1 MASKI
6 QLRRDLAQS
15 WTSTN
20 PILAQG
26 EPGFETDT
34 GLFKIGDG
42 TTAWVDLTY
51 AGGNS
56 GGGTSEQWVG
66 LLGIGPDGLWPG
78 MTSISQ
84 DGNNWTAPTPI
95 VHWNGAGVG
104 TGLGLY
110 AYNLAVGG
118 GKVVYLMGY
127 GSGSAIAS
135 AATAFD
141 SPLVSIQECTYQ
153 TPDENL
159 YPIYWNNIQYVNGY
173 FVATGFYY
181 TDGDAPYEYFPCF
194 IYSQDGVNWTWGNID
209 ETYVNSLA
217 TASYNSNPDL
227 QGVIATSASYN
238 GEGWVISLAW
248 DTDGYT
254 GTPGSPGAYYI
265 TGLNQAC
272 NSSSWFST
280 GGSQY
285 YYSDIQWTGNAW
297 VGTDYEQSIFSNT
310 SRNPTQGSWTTI
322 SVSSATFAA
331 FGDNDSNIEGYS
343 VYGQGGTVDGSDWWV
358 LGLENGRLLTTKDGG
373 VTWQG
378 FTFLPAYDQ
387 MTSISQASPTVV
399 GFEGSP
405 TNQIKVTG
413 LPVGTFGT
421 GANAA
426 TYTGG
431 SGTFYVNQ
439 DTYGLYSDVNLTT
452 PVTSGA
458 AFSTIS
464 VSLSGGYEVT
474 GNTMI
479 VPDLASS
486 GILIGMQIYFD
497 SSYTQDD
504 FGPTI
509 VTGINTS
516 TNTITFSNAI
526 TANEDI
532 DYAYF
537 GPAVSYSTSV
547 WYPFQT
553 LIAGGKLII
562 GAQYEDT
569 LCYLSTTDLVN
580 YNYSFGYNFTNAIS
594 AYINEYE
601 SNWQDNEWSFGDY
614 APTVAYGEVGNVAN
628 LLISNNALATP
639 PQTFLENDYWLP
651 HSEASGVSNSLSL
664 GDVLQVNLFGY
675 NDYTPDGSVV
685 NQNLLMDPNTGIW
698 SIGSTNI
705 YGEGQV
711 LEEVGPYNVSSISNG
726 AYRNQ
731 YSQGGLTDILISAGY
746 NPDNWWFTA
755 STGDYPSTLIMPAG
769 GTIGYDS
776 EGTVE
781 NVITVGTDGTISI
794 GANAGTTSQAYDAIA
809 IGKGAGNY
817 NQHGEAIAIGRGA
830 GAVNQGSNG
839 IAIGRWA
846 SSQGQGNSAIA
857 IGHYAAG
864 VENANSSTNGTV
876 QSTYSIVLNA
886 TGQAVQDAGANT
898 LVIKPVR
905 NAVGPT
911 SLYYNS
917 STGEITYAQVKTGTP
932 ANSDFSTNAVPK
944 ASADGNWTFS
954 IGSTTGILTV
964 TNSSSGT
971 LSQAYTITYFIA
983 GVATVVNATSSP
995 VTTASISLSAGNSA
1009 LVLANPGDYA
1019 QAIFQDLTSN
1029 TVYRVTF
1036 TVQSSTTGGII
1047 VEQLI

>member
-104 TGLGLY
+104 TGSGFY

-358 LGLENGRLLTTKDGG
+358 LGLEDGRLLTTKDGG

-464 VSLSGGYEVT
+464 VPIIGGYEVT

-497 SSYTQDD
+497 STYTQDD

-509 VTGINTS
+509 VTDINTS
-516 TNTITFSNAI
+516 TNIITFSNAI

-547 WYPFQT
+547 WNPLQM

-562 GAQYEDT
+562 GAQYENT

-601 SNWQDNEWSFGDY
+601 SNWIDNEWSFGDY

-711 LEEVGPYNVSSISNG
+711 LEMGGPYNVSSISNG

-731 YSQGGLTDILISAGY
+731 YYNSGQSQGGLTDILISAGY

-776 EGTVE
+776 TGTVE

-876 QSTYSIVLNA
+876 QSPYSIVLNA
-886 TGQAVQDAGANT
+886 TGQAVQDAGTGTTVIAT
-898 LVIKPVR
+898 LRTV
-905 NAVGPT
+905 
-911 SLYYNS
+911 
-917 STGEITYAQVKTGTP
+917 TGTGITAPTGTP
-932 ANSDFSTNAVPK
+932 AGFYP
-944 ASADGNWTFS
+944 TFYNP
-954 IGSTTGILTV
+954 TTGELIVV
-964 TNSSSGT
+964 TS
-971 LSQAYTITYFIA
+971 
-983 GVATVVNATSSP
+983 
-995 VTTASISLSAGNSA
+995 
-1009 LVLANPGDYA
+1009 
-1019 QAIFQDLTSN
+1019 
-1029 TVYRVTF
+1029 
-1036 TVQSSTTGGII
+1036 
-1047 VEQLI
+1047 